1 VSASCA
7 ARLAEDAGRPV
18 VSSGTLDGKPPT
30 LPRGVF
36 VHTAKAGEDRVTWQP
51 RPGVRQAVVV
61 RRIEG
66 SSGGFAVAGRSL
78 REVENRVSDLDAEVG
93 IALVFTLVVTFA
105 AALVL
110 VRPEPS

>member
-1 VSASCA
+1 M
-7 ARLAEDAGRPV
+7 
-18 VSSGTLDGKPPT
+18 
-30 LPRGVF
+30 
-36 VHTAKAGEDRVTWQP
+36 
-51 RPGVRQAVVV
+51 
-61 RRIEG
+61 
-66 SSGGFAVAGRSL
+66 AGRSL

>member
-1 VSASCA
+1 MSASCA

-36 VHTAKAGEDRVTWQP
+36 VYTAKAGEDRVTWQP
-51 RPGVRQAVVV
+51 RSGVRQAVVV
-61 RRIEG
+61 RRIAG
-66 SSGGFAVAGRSL
+66 S
-78 REVENRVSDLDAEVG
+78 
-93 IALVFTLVVTFA
+93 IA